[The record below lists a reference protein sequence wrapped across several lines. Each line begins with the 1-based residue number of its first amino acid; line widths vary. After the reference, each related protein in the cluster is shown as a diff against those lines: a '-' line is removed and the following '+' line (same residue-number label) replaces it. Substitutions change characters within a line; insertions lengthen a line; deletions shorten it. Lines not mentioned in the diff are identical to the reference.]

1 MEFFNKKEEVLDV
14 QLTEYGKYLLSQG
27 RLHPAFYAFYDE
39 EILYDVSKV
48 ASSNEGVRVES
59 PKDADRRI
67 RYETPNLKPQSNT
80 TGVET
85 RVRQFQKAVESNMNK
100 KGVTANSINFA
111 DAFDKVPQFDQK
123 FFIASDPLGTSALI
137 SQYAPAWGVNLLSN
151 EVSSS
156 QDYYTVNLTSSAA
169 ATNNGVIKEIPQI
182 EIVMDYNLFYTT
194 DFQSKNKMTVM
205 TNANNEGINVAVKED
220 YILIDLQEHNTN
232 YEKENFYCE
241 VYVSGSDEGLQ
252 QLKYQD
258 QLLGAATKDDVEYFL
273 NFLCDFDVPIDTAI
287 LYGINERAITHN
299 EGLTPGKTEGTI
311 ASIHRAELEG
321 DIYGPR
327 PDAPAIDL
335 GDDLDIP
342 DEGEEPCD

>member
-1 MEFFNKKEEVLDV
+1 
-14 QLTEYGKYLLSQG
+14 
-27 RLHPAFYAFYDE
+27 
-39 EILYDVSKV
+39 
-48 ASSNEGVRVES
+48 
-59 PKDADRRI
+59 
-67 RYETPNLKPQSNT
+67 
-80 TGVET
+80 
-85 RVRQFQKAVESNMNK
+85 
-100 KGVTANSINFA
+100 
-111 DAFDKVPQFDQK
+111 
-123 FFIASDPLGTSALI
+123 
-137 SQYAPAWGVNLLSN
+137 
-151 EVSSS
+151 
-156 QDYYTVNLTSSAA
+156 
-169 ATNNGVIKEIPQI
+169 
-182 EIVMDYNLFYTT
+182 
-194 DFQSKNKMTVM
+194 MTVM